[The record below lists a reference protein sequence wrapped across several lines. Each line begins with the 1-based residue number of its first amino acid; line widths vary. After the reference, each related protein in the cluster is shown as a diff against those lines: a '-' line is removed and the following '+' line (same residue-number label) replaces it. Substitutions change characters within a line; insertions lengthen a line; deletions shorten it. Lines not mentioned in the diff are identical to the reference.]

1 MKNEEYSIQKTISKG
16 FNQMLVIVSSTAF
29 SGLMVAVIKELT
41 DKEFSITDIQK
52 VIESVSGTVVY
63 LVPVV
68 SSIIQMAIN
77 FKKNFKAK

>member
-1 MKNEEYSIQKTISKG
+1 MKNEEYSVQKTISKG
-16 FNQMLVIVSSTAF
+16 INQILVIVSSTAF